1 MEDVFKYAEDALK
14 LFMLEKADLPIRVL
28 MSMFMLEILQT
39 IGLSVVSLVVLGIN
53 VFATSLIDTTI

>member
-28 MSMFMLEILQT
+28 MSMFMLE
-39 IGLSVVSLVVLGIN
+39 VL
-53 VFATSLIDTTI
+53 